1 MLYVSKTSSY
11 QYATPSIFVLFDDG
25 TYQRFEDTYVEGKPN
40 ACAPGPVPAG
50 LVTPQRGFNKV
61 WCEGSGAQV
70 RARLG
75 GAVEPEKGGA
85 GAWQQFDHGAM
96 FWTAASNQIF
106 ALVETG
112 ENGALVRHWQAFADT
127 FQP

>member
-1 MLYVSKTSSY
+1 M
-11 QYATPSIFVLFDDG
+11 
-25 TYQRFEDTYVEGKPN
+25 
-40 ACAPGPVPAG
+40 
-50 LVTPQRGFNKV
+50 
-61 WCEGSGAQV
+61 

-75 GAVEPEKGGA
+75 WAIEPEKGGA

-96 FWTAASNQIF
+96 FWTAAGTKQIF

-112 ENGALVRHWQAFADT
+112 QNGALVRHWQAFADT